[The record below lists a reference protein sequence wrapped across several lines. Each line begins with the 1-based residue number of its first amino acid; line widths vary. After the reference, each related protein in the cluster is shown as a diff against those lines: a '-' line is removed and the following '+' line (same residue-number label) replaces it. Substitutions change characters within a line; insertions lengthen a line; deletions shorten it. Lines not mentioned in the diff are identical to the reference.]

1 MSKQINLPIGWCL
14 SNIEEICFLKARIG
28 WQGLRSDE
36 FLDYGYFCL
45 ITGTDIIEGEINW
58 ADTYY
63 ITSERYNQDKT
74 IQLRIG
80 DILITKDG
88 TIGKVG
94 YVDTL
99 PKPATLNSGVYVV
112 RSKDE
117 KSILN
122 QYLARFFKSLFFEN
136 FIGELKAGSTISH
149 LYQKDFVH
157 LDIVYPQN
165 PEEQRRIA
173 EALSDVDKLIRELDT
188 LIEKK
193 RSIMQG
199 AMQDL
204 LTARRRLPGFS
215 QPWCQTQL
223 KRLVSM
229 NSGGTPSTA
238 ESSYYGGN
246 IPFLSISD
254 ITSSGK
260 FLKYTTKSI
269 TQLALENTSARL
281 FRKGTLVLSMYASI
295 GKVCFVDT
303 EVAISQAILGF
314 CPIESNL
321 DINFLYYM
329 LLFSKEDLA
338 NSGQTGT
345 QSNLNKNIVQNYTI
359 SLPHT
364 KEEQTAIASI
374 LSDMDAEIEELEA
387 KRDKYIAVRQG
398 MMQQLLT
405 GKIRLI

>member
-58 ADTYY
+58 ADTHY

-165 PEEQRRIA
+165 SEEQRRIA
-173 EALSDVDKLIRELDT
+173 KALNDVDKLIREFDT

-199 AMQDL
+199 TMQDL
-204 LTARRRLPGFS
+204 LTARRRLPGYS
-215 QPWCQTQL
+215 EPWIDTIL
-223 KRLVSM
+223 
-229 NSGGTPSTA
+229 
-238 ESSYYGGN
+238 
-246 IPFLSISD
+246 
-254 ITSSGK
+254 
-260 FLKYTTKSI
+260 
-269 TQLALENTSARL
+269 
-281 FRKGTLVLSMYASI
+281 
-295 GKVCFVDT
+295 GKVSIPTMGQSPSSLYYNHNGKGLPLIQGNADIVNRCSIIRTYSSEYTKTCAKGDIIMSVRAPVG
-303 EVAISQAILGF
+303 EVAIASYDSCIGRGVCAF
-314 CPIESNL
+314 TRNL
-321 DINFLYYM
+321 FLYYM
-329 LLFSKEDLA
+329 LMYNEDRWSA
-338 NSGQTGT
+338 ISTGST
-345 QSNLNKNIVQNYTI
+345 FDSVNGIQINNFLMYIPSSEAEQN
-359 SLPHT
+359 
-364 KEEQTAIASI
+364 AIASV
-374 LSDMDAEIEELEA
+374 LSDMDVEIEEVEA